1 MMKTYTK
8 ITFINIFYVI
18 YVILSY
24 PDLQLNLIVVDEAVP
39 YV

>member
-8 ITFINIFYVI
+8 ITFINIF

-24 PDLQLNLIVVDEAVP
+24 PDLQLNLIVVDEAVS